1 MQIQHRWK
9 DKQMGQNLS
18 IFLDCARIFGLIC
31 IRFDNND
38 HASSK
43 MQFLHTM
50 LLGPVHKYK
59 YISGWGLTFCIFH
72 ILHAS
77 WITDWTSSGA
87 NSSGLCKWILQKPFG
102 NERYCLLQVPWG
114 GNEWNIGMNVLITI
128 IIGNMLNIFGYIFLL
143 ENHFLVSLL
152 LLYK

>member
-1 MQIQHRWK
+1 MCLVPVA
-9 DKQMGQNLS
+9 MMSLP
-18 IFLDCARIFGLIC
+18 

-59 YISGWGLTFCIFH
+59 YISGWGLTFCVFH

-114 GNEWNIGMNVLITI
+114 GKWMKHWNKCSYSYYLWKYAKYLCAIYFFGKIT
-128 IIGNMLNIFGYIFLL
+128 FLC
-143 ENHFLVSLL
+143 HFFSP
-152 LLYK
+152 